1 MIRGSWFEKRV
12 RAGSCQSLPTHPFA
26 LNRIEEA
33 MSNTAVI
40 LADMGVLV
48 VIFLAGLLAKLYPR
62 KRNGARQ

>member
-1 MIRGSWFEKRV
+1 
-12 RAGSCQSLPTHPFA
+12 
-26 LNRIEEA
+26 

-40 LADMGVLV
+40 LADMGILV